1 VLEQRWDLFVSY
13 ASEDRVAFVLSLVDA
28 LRKRGVTIWF
38 DQNELA
44 LGYSLRE
51 SINRG
56 LAQSRFA
63 VLVLS
68 RHSLDKNWPH
78 QEWDAVL
85 ALEEAGQ
92 KRVLPVIYDVSRY
105 EVAEAF
111 PLIADRLSADFALG
125 MDRVVDDILSVVKP
139 SAKVA
144 RASELID
151 FSHQQS
157 QWMYLS
163 AFSEN
168 RDDLTKMSKSWL
180 EQPEVL
186 DSAQVVLV
194 PPPFHCRFET
204 AEMDRLERW
213 VDSGGGLLVF
223 GCYDERH
230 HASNFSELA
239 WRFNFEFG
247 LDAVLPAGSS
257 ESDARGH
264 VLGRDPRY
272 AVVVRP
278 SVAHRLMEG
287 VRELALISAATL
299 WTTTMDAPE
308 LVVESPPDAVVMRP
322 LGSIRPD
329 GSRPNIESW
338 IVSRSGPVPL
348 IAARQW
354 GQGKVV
360 VVSTWKLCTVDAAD
374 NRRFLDNAIA
384 WLRNQ

>member
-1 VLEQRWDLFVSY
+1 MPAQRWDLFVSY
-13 ASEDRVAFVLSLVDA
+13 ASEDRVGFVLPLVDA

-44 LGYSLRE
+44 LGDRLRE
-51 SINRG
+51 SINKG
-56 LAQSRFA
+56 LARSRFA

-68 RHSLDKNWPH
+68 QHSLAKNWPR

-85 ALEEAGQ
+85 ALEEGGR
-92 KRVLPVIYDVSRY
+92 KRVLPLIYGVSRD

-111 PLIADRLSADFALG
+111 PLIADRLSADAAQG
-125 MDRVVDDILSVVKP
+125 MDRVVNDILSVVKP

-144 RASELID
+144 GAPELID

-157 QWMYLS
+157 EWMYLS
-163 AFSEN
+163 SFSET
-168 RDDLTKMSKSWL
+168 RDGLTKMTKSWL
-180 EQPEVL
+180 EQPELL

-194 PPPFHCRFET
+194 PPPFHCRFATSEL
-204 AEMDRLERW
+204 DRLERW

-247 LDAVLPAGSS
+247 LDAVLPPGSS
-257 ESDARGH
+257 EADARGH
-264 VLGRDPRY
+264 VFGRDQRY

-278 SVAHRLMEG
+278 AVAHQLMEG
-287 VRELALISAATL
+287 VRELALISAASL

-354 GQGKVV
+354 GRGRVV

-374 NRRFLDNAIA
+374 NHRFFDNAIA
-384 WLRNQ
+384 WLGNQ

>member
-1 VLEQRWDLFVSY
+1 MPEQRWDLFLSY
-13 ASEDRVAFVLSLVDA
+13 ASEDRVGFVLSLVDA
-28 LRKRGVTIWF
+28 LRKRGVTVWF

-44 LGYSLRE
+44 LGDSLRE
-51 SINRG
+51 TINRG

-68 RHSLDKNWPH
+68 RHSLDKNWPR
-78 QEWDAVL
+78 QEWDAVM
-85 ALEEAGQ
+85 ALEEGGQ
-92 KRVLPVIYDVSRY
+92 KRVLPLTYGVSRH

-111 PLIADRLSADFALG
+111 PLIADRLSADAALG

-139 SAKVA
+139 SAKVT

-157 QWMYLS
+157 EWMYLS
-163 AFSEN
+163 AFSED
-168 RDDLTKMSKSWL
+168 RGTLTKMTKSWL
-180 EQPEVL
+180 EQPEL
-186 DSAQVVLV
+186 LNSAQVVLV
-194 PPPFHCRFET
+194 PPPFDCRF
-204 AEMDRLERW
+204 APPEMDRLERW

-223 GCYDERH
+223 GYYDERH

-247 LDAVLPAGSS
+247 LDAVLPPGSS
-257 ESDARGH
+257 EADARGH
-264 VLGRDPRY
+264 VFSRNPRY

-278 SVAHRLMEG
+278 TVAHQLTEG
-287 VRELALISAATL
+287 IRELALISSASL

-308 LVVESPPDAVVMRP
+308 LMVESPPDAVVMRP
-322 LGSIRPD
+322 LGSILPD
-329 GSRPNIESW
+329 GSRPSIESW
-338 IVSRSGPVPL
+338 SMSRSGPVPL

-354 GQGKVV
+354 GRGRVV
-360 VVSTWKLCTVDAAD
+360 VVGTWKLCTVDYAD